1 MHSLCRAD
9 FGFTNRKCIVSSLYG
24 DRSIINN
31 SETYKAR
38 WIGKLDSMRKPA
50 TLWSDYSREAAL
62 SQKGKRR
69 EEKEEKR
76 E

>member
-1 MHSLCRAD
+1 M
-9 FGFTNRKCIVSSLYG
+9 
-24 DRSIINN
+24 
-31 SETYKAR
+31 
-38 WIGKLDSMRKPA
+38 DSMRKPA